1 MKNPLYK
8 RIIPQLKDEA
18 GKYIAIVLL
27 MVFTIG
33 VCSGFKSASGSMITT
48 YNNSFWNYNIED
60 GKFTLA
66 AKANKAQIKA
76 IEEAGVKI
84 YNNFYVERPLTNSS
98 TMRIFQKRTEVDL
111 ECLMEGKFPE
121 TPGEIAIDRMYAE
134 NNNLSLGDIIT
145 DGEKSWQIVG
155 LVALSDYS
163 CLFQNN
169 SDAMF
174 DSIKFGVGIVTRAE
188 FATFDRE
195 QVTYS
200 YAWKYNTP
208 PADKAGEKEAADDLL
223 KVVNRE
229 CHLTDYTPGYL
240 NQAIH
245 FTGDDMGGDSVMM
258 DALLYIVVGIMA
270 FIFAVTTSDTISKES
285 SVIGTLKA
293 MGYTSREIIMHYLA
307 PTVVITAVS
316 SVVGNILGYTYF
328 ANFCSGLYYQ
338 SYSLPTF
345 LPRFNLSAL
354 LQTTALPVVL
364 MFVINYGLLASKL
377 KYSPLKFLRRD
388 ISGKK
393 SKRAFY
399 LSRKIPF
406 FSRFGIRTVYQNLS
420 NYLML
425 FVGIIFA
432 NLLLLFGLI
441 FPSIMNYYTDR
452 VSENMIADYRYM
464 LTIPVERTNEEN
476 KLESTINMLK
486 FANEVRTENKD
497 REKFSAYGLLAADSE
512 FDGEPV
518 TLYGIEK
525 NSKYVDLNLQ
535 PEDVYISS
543 AYRDKFLIGEG
554 DTIVLREEYEDKTYA
569 LKVTGVYDYDGRIR
583 VFADIDSLNDW
594 FDLGEGYFCGY
605 FSSSPIEDIDEK
617 YIGTVID
624 IVALTKISRQ
634 LLTSMGGMMNLING
648 FSVAM
653 FAVVVYILSKVIID
667 KNANSISM
675 TKVLGYSNKEIAK
688 LYIIPTTVMVVL
700 FILISLPIENYIMY
714 YIFRE
719 VLLTQISGYIP
730 YYLDPVIPA
739 QMFCYGLGTYL
750 VVAIMEYRK
759 IKNVP
764 MNEALKNVE

>member
-8 RIIPQLKDEA
+8 RIIPQLKAEA

-48 YNNSFWNYNIED
+48 YNDSFRDYNIED

-66 AKANKAQIKA
+66 AKANRAQIKA

-84 YNNFYVERPLTNSS
+84 YDNFYVERPLTNSS

-121 TPGEIAIDRMYAE
+121 NRGEIAIDRMYAE
-134 NNNLSLGDIIT
+134 NNGLSVGDVIT

-174 DSIKFGVGIVTRAE
+174 DSIKFGVGIVSRPE

-195 QVTYS
+195 QITYS

-208 PADKAGEKEAADDLL
+208 PADKAGEKERAEDLL

-229 CHLTDYTPGYL
+229 CHLTDYIPGYL

-354 LQTTALPVVL
+354 LQTTVLPVVL

-377 KYSPLKFLRRD
+377 KYSPLRFLRRD

-432 NLLLLFGLI
+432 NLLLLFGLV
-441 FPSIMNYYTDR
+441 FPSIMNYYTHR

-486 FANEVRTENKD
+486 FANEVQTENKD
-497 REKFSAYGLLAADSE
+497 REKFSAYSLLAVDSK

-535 PEDVYISS
+535 PGDVYISS
-543 AYRDKFLIGEG
+543 AYRGKFLIGEG

-569 LKVTGVYDYDGRIR
+569 LKVTGVYDYDGRVR
-583 VFADIDSLNDW
+583 VFADIDSLNHW

-634 LLTSMGGMMNLING
+634 LLTSMGGMMDLING

-688 LYIIPTTVMVVL
+688 LYIIPTTFMVVL

-714 YIFRE
+714 FVFRE

-750 VVAIMEYRK
+750 VVAVAEYRK

>member
-8 RIIPQLKDEA
+8 RIIPQLKAEA

-33 VCSGFKSASGSMITT
+33 VCSGFKSASDSMIIT
-48 YNNSFWNYNIED
+48 YNNSFRDYNIED

-76 IEEAGVKI
+76 MEDAGVKI

-98 TMRIFQKRTEVDL
+98 TIRIFQKRTEVDL
-111 ECLMEGKFPE
+111 ECLMKGKFPE
-121 TPGEIAIDRMYAE
+121 KSGEIAIDRMYAE
-134 NNNLSLGDIIT
+134 NNSLSVGDVIT

-188 FATFDRE
+188 FATFDSE
-195 QVTYS
+195 QIAYS

-208 PADKAGEKEAADDLL
+208 PADKAGEKEAAEDLL
-223 KVVNRE
+223 KTVNRE

-270 FIFAVTTSDTISKES
+270 FIFAVTTLDTISKES
-285 SVIGTLKA
+285 SVIGTIKA
-293 MGYTSREIIMHYLA
+293 MGYTGREIVMHYLA

-316 SVVGNILGYTYF
+316 SVAGNILGYTYF
-328 ANFCSGLYYQ
+328 ANYCAGLYYN

-354 LQTTALPVVL
+354 LQTTVLPVVL

-377 KYSPLKFLRRD
+377 KYSPLRFLRRD

-425 FVGIIFA
+425 FVGIIFV

-441 FPSIMNYYTDR
+441 FPSVMNYYTRR

-486 FANEVRTENKD
+486 FVNEVQTENRD
-497 REKFSAYGLLAADSE
+497 REKFSAYSLLAVDSV

-525 NSKYVDLNLQ
+525 NSKYVDLDLQ
-535 PEDVYISS
+535 PGDVYISS
-543 AYRDKFLIGEG
+543 AYRDKFLIGVG

-569 LKVTGVYDYDGRIR
+569 LKVTGVYDYDGRVR
-583 VFADIDSLNDW
+583 VFADIDSLNTW

-675 TKVLGYSNKEIAK
+675 AKVLGYSNGEIAK

-700 FILISLPIENYIMY
+700 FILISLPIENHIMY
-714 YIFRE
+714 YVFRE
-719 VLLTQISGYIP
+719 VLLTQISGYLP
-730 YYLDPVIPA
+730 YWLDPVIPV
-739 QMFCYGLGTYL
+739 QMFCYGVGTYL

>member
-8 RIIPQLKDEA
+8 RIIPQLKAEA

-33 VCSGFKSASGSMITT
+33 VCSGFKSASDSMITT
-48 YNNSFWNYNIED
+48 YNNSFRDYNIED

-76 IEEAGVKI
+76 MEDAGVKI

-121 TPGEIAIDRMYAE
+121 NPGEIAIDRMYAE
-134 NNNLSLGDIIT
+134 NNNLSVGDVIT

-188 FATFDRE
+188 FATFDS
-195 QVTYS
+195 QQITYS

-208 PADKAGEKEAADDLL
+208 PADKAGEKEAAEDLL
-223 KVVNRE
+223 KTVNRE

-270 FIFAVTTSDTISKES
+270 FIFAVTTWDTISKES

-293 MGYTSREIIMHYLA
+293 MGYTGREIVMHYLA

-316 SVVGNILGYTYF
+316 SLAGNILGYTYF
-328 ANFCSGLYYQ
+328 ANYCAGLYYN

-354 LQTTALPVVL
+354 LQTTVLPVVL

-377 KYSPLKFLRRD
+377 KYSPLRFLRRD

-425 FVGIIFA
+425 FVGIIFV

-441 FPSIMNYYTDR
+441 FPSVMNYYTNR
-452 VSENMIADYRYM
+452 VSENMIADYQYM

-486 FANEVRTENKD
+486 FANEVQTENKD
-497 REKFSAYGLLAADSE
+497 REKFSAYSLLAVDSK

-525 NSKYVDLNLQ
+525 NSKYVDLDLQ
-535 PEDVYISS
+535 PGDVYISS
-543 AYRDKFLIGEG
+543 AYRDKFLIGVG

-569 LKVTGVYDYDGRIR
+569 LKVTGVYDYDGRVR
-583 VFADIDSLNDW
+583 VFADIDSLNSW

-675 TKVLGYSNKEIAK
+675 AKVLGYSNGEIAK

-714 YIFRE
+714 FIFRE
-719 VLLTQISGYIP
+719 VLLTQISGYLP
-730 YYLDPVIPA
+730 YYLDPVIPV

>member
-8 RIIPQLKDEA
+8 RIIPQLKAEA

-33 VCSGFKSASGSMITT
+33 VCSGFKSASDSMITT
-48 YNNSFWNYNIED
+48 YNNSFRDYNIED

-76 IEEAGVKI
+76 MEDAGVKI

-98 TMRIFQKRTEVDL
+98 TIRIFQKRTEVDL

-121 TPGEIAIDRMYAE
+121 NPGEIAIDRMYAE
-134 NNNLSLGDIIT
+134 NNNLSVGDVIT

-188 FATFDRE
+188 FATFDS
-195 QVTYS
+195 QQITYS

-208 PADKAGEKEAADDLL
+208 PVDKAGEKEAAEDLL
-223 KVVNRE
+223 KTVNRE

-270 FIFAVTTSDTISKES
+270 FIFAVTTLDTINKES

-293 MGYTSREIIMHYLA
+293 MGYTGREIVMHYLA

-316 SVVGNILGYTYF
+316 SVAGNILGYTYF
-328 ANFCSGLYYQ
+328 ANYCAGLYYQ

-354 LQTTALPVVL
+354 LQTTVLPVVL

-377 KYSPLKFLRRD
+377 KYSPLRFLRRD

-425 FVGIIFA
+425 FVGIIFV

-441 FPSIMNYYTDR
+441 FPSVMNYYTRR
-452 VSENMIADYRYM
+452 VSENMIADYQYM

-486 FANEVRTENKD
+486 FANEVQTENKD
-497 REKFSAYGLLAADSE
+497 REKFSAYSLLAVDSV

-525 NSKYVDLNLQ
+525 NSKYVDLDLQ
-535 PEDVYISS
+535 PGDVYISS
-543 AYRDKFLIGEG
+543 AYRDKFLIGVG

-569 LKVTGVYDYDGRIR
+569 LKVTGVYDYDGRVR
-583 VFADIDSLNDW
+583 VFADIDSLNSW

-675 TKVLGYSNKEIAK
+675 AKVLGYSNGEIAK

-719 VLLTQISGYIP
+719 VLLTQISGYLP
-730 YYLDPVIPA
+730 YWLDPVIPV

>member
-8 RIIPQLKDEA
+8 RIIPQLKAEA

-33 VCSGFKSASGSMITT
+33 VCSGFKSASGSMIIT
-48 YNNSFWNYNIED
+48 YNNSFRDYNIED

-76 IEEAGVKI
+76 IEEAGVKV
-84 YNNFYVERPLTNSS
+84 YDNFYVERTLTNSS

-111 ECLMEGKFPE
+111 ECLMDGKFPE
-121 TPGEIAIDRMYAE
+121 KQGEIAIDRMYAV
-134 NNNLSLGDIIT
+134 NNNLSIGDVIT

-174 DSIKFGVGIVTRAE
+174 DSIKFGVGIVNRSE
-188 FATFDRE
+188 FATFDSD
-195 QVTYS
+195 QIIYS

-208 PADKAGEKEAADDLL
+208 PADKAREKEAADDLL
-223 KVVNRE
+223 KVINRE
-229 CHLTDYTPGYL
+229 GHLTDYTPGYL

-245 FTGDDMGGDSVMM
+245 FTGDDMGGDSAMM
-258 DALLYIVVGIMA
+258 DALLYIIVGIMA
-270 FIFAVTTSDTISKES
+270 FIFAVTTRDTISKES

-328 ANFCSGLYYQ
+328 ANFCSAIYYQ

-345 LPRFNLSAL
+345 VPRFNPSAL
-354 LQTTALPVVL
+354 LQTTVLPVVL
-364 MFVINYGLLASKL
+364 MFVINYALLASKL

-420 NYLML
+420 NYVML
-425 FVGIIFA
+425 FVGVIFA

-441 FPSIMNYYTDR
+441 FPSVMNYYTDR
-452 VSENMIADYRYM
+452 VSENMIADYQYM
-464 LTIPVERTNEEN
+464 LTIPVDRVNDEN

-486 FANEVRTENKD
+486 FANEVQTENKD
-497 REKFSAYGLLAADSE
+497 REKFSAYSLLAVDSK
-512 FDGEPV
+512 FDGESV
-518 TLYGIEK
+518 TLYGIEE
-525 NSKYVDLNLQ
+525 NSKYVDLDLK
-535 PEDVYISS
+535 PGDVYISS
-543 AYRDKFLIGEG
+543 AYRGKFLIGAG

-583 VFADIDSLNDW
+583 VFADIDSLNSW
-594 FDLGEGYFCGY
+594 FDLGDGYFCGY

-634 LLTSMGGMMNLING
+634 LLTSMGGMMGLVNG

-675 TKVLGYSNKEIAK
+675 AKVLGYSNKEIAK

-700 FILISLPIENYIMY
+700 FILISLPLENYIMY
-714 YIFRE
+714 YVFRE
-719 VLLTQISGYIP
+719 VMLTQISGYIP
-730 YYLDPVIPA
+730 YYLDPVIPV
-739 QMFCYGLGTYL
+739 QMFCYGVGTYL

>member
-8 RIIPQLKDEA
+8 RIIPQLKAEA

-33 VCSGFKSASGSMITT
+33 VCSGFKSASDSMITT
-48 YNNSFWNYNIED
+48 YNNSFRDYNIED

-76 IEEAGVKI
+76 IEDAGVKI
-84 YNNFYVERPLTNSS
+84 YDNFYVERPLTNSS
-98 TMRIFQKRTEVDL
+98 TIRIFQKRTEVDL

-121 TPGEIAIDRMYAE
+121 NPGEIAIDRMYAE
-134 NNNLSLGDIIT
+134 NNSLSVGDVIT

-188 FATFDRE
+188 FATFDS
-195 QVTYS
+195 QQIAYS

-208 PADKAGEKEAADDLL
+208 PADKAGEKEAAEDLL
-223 KVVNRE
+223 KTVNRE

-270 FIFAVTTSDTISKES
+270 FIFAVTTWDTISKES

-293 MGYTSREIIMHYLA
+293 MGYTGREIVMHYLA

-316 SVVGNILGYTYF
+316 SVAGNILGYTYF
-328 ANFCSGLYYQ
+328 ANYCAGLYYN

-345 LPRFNLSAL
+345 VPRFNPSAL
-354 LQTTALPVVL
+354 LQTTVLPVVL

-377 KYSPLKFLRRD
+377 KYSPLRFLRRD

-425 FVGIIFA
+425 FVGIIFV

-441 FPSIMNYYTDR
+441 FPSVMNYYTNR
-452 VSENMIADYRYM
+452 VSENMLADYQYM
-464 LTIPVERTNEEN
+464 LTIPIERTNEEN

-486 FANEVRTENKD
+486 FANEVQTENKD
-497 REKFSAYGLLAADSE
+497 REKFSAYSLLAVDSV

-535 PEDVYISS
+535 PGDVYISS
-543 AYRDKFLIGEG
+543 AYRDKFLIGVG

-569 LKVTGVYDYDGRIR
+569 LKVTGVYDYDGRVR
-583 VFADIDSLNDW
+583 VFADIDSLNTW

-617 YIGTVID
+617 YISTVID

-675 TKVLGYSNKEIAK
+675 AKVLGYSNGEIAK

-700 FILISLPIENYIMY
+700 FILISLPIENHIMY
-714 YIFRE
+714 YVFRE

-730 YYLDPVIPA
+730 YYLDPVIPVK
-739 QMFCYGLGTYL
+739 MFCYGVGTYL

>member
-33 VCSGFKSASGSMITT
+33 VCSGFKSASDSMITT
-48 YNNSFWNYNIED
+48 YNNSFRDYNIED

-76 IEEAGVKI
+76 MEEAGVKI
-84 YNNFYVERPLTNSS
+84 YDNFYVELPLTNSS

-121 TPGEIAIDRMYAE
+121 NPGEIAIDRMYAE
-134 NNNLSLGDIIT
+134 NNNLSLGDVIT

-174 DSIKFGVGIVTRAE
+174 DSIKFGVGIVSRPE
-188 FATFDRE
+188 FATFDNE
-195 QVTYS
+195 QITYS

-208 PADKAGEKEAADDLL
+208 PADKAGEKEAAEDLL

-240 NQAIH
+240 NQARH

-328 ANFCSGLYYQ
+328 ANYCAGLYYQ

-425 FVGIIFA
+425 FVGIIFV

-441 FPSIMNYYTDR
+441 FPSVMNYYTER

-486 FANEVRTENKD
+486 FANEVQTENKD
-497 REKFSAYGLLAADSE
+497 REKFSAYSLLAVDSK

-525 NSKYVDLNLQ
+525 NSKYVDLDLQ
-535 PEDVYISS
+535 PGDVYISS
-543 AYRDKFLIGEG
+543 AYRDKFLIGVG

-569 LKVTGVYDYDGRIR
+569 LKVTGVYDYDGRVR

-594 FDLGEGYFCGY
+594 FDLGEGYYCGY

-617 YIGTVID
+617 YD
-624 IVALTKISRQ
+624 L
-634 LLTSMGGMMNLING
+634 M
-648 FSVAM
+648 
-653 FAVVVYILSKVIID
+653 
-667 KNANSISM
+667 
-675 TKVLGYSNKEIAK
+675 
-688 LYIIPTTVMVVL
+688 
-700 FILISLPIENYIMY
+700 
-714 YIFRE
+714 
-719 VLLTQISGYIP
+719 
-730 YYLDPVIPA
+730 
-739 QMFCYGLGTYL
+739 
-750 VVAIMEYRK
+750 
-759 IKNVP
+759 
-764 MNEALKNVE
+764 